1 VADTIM
7 LRVAA
12 DENLHMMFYRD
23 IVAAAL
29 QVDPS
34 ATIEAITEEVLGF
47 AMPGS
52 GHPGLHRQ
60 GAADGPGRDL

>member
-1 VADTIM
+1 
-7 LRVAA
+7 
-12 DENLHMMFYRD
+12 MFYRD